1 MTNRGPA
8 NTVSVMLGNGMGAF
22 TGPTPFPVGNDPI
35 SVAVGDFNG
44 NGIQDL
50 ATANQASGN
59 ASVLLGTGTG
69 TFGPAV
75 PFAAE
80 TAPQA
85 VAVGDF
91 NGDGLQDLAVANGS
105 DTVSVLL
112 GNGAGSFSA
121 ATNFRTGDGPSA
133 LAVGD
138 FNGDGMQDIVTSNLN
153 LNSVSVLL
161 RICPPAF
168 AIDSVTQNEGAPGV
182 PTSFVFTVTK
192 TGITTLT
199 TSVDFMTQDG
209 TATLADNDYEF
220 SSGTLTFAS
229 DQPTATITVI
239 VNGDATVEP
248 DEVFTVHLSNPSQ
261 RDHFHRRRDRHHNE
275 RRCAA
280 SHTNT
285 NPNGYAHANANPN
298 TNDPTPTPTPTAYAN
313 ANTDSHRFA
322 VRTPYRQLVQRQLQ
336 HRRHKPSTFPP
347 GCEWGR
353 AIASLSAVSSLRG
366 TRRSRCSSAAIG
378 PSLSAVRHRRSA
390 GLIRCSNCTA
400 RADLPRSRTITG
412 ETPRSRRSRPLAFRR
427 PMIWNQPSTRR

>member
-1 MTNRGPA
+1 MAIGSFNSDGTQDLAVTNRGPA

-22 TGPTPFPVGNDPI
+22 TGPAPFPVGNDPI

-50 ATANQASGN
+50 ATANQTSGN

-69 TFGPAV
+69 TFGAAV
-75 PFAAE
+75 PFATD

-121 ATNFRTGDGPSA
+121 ATNFRAGDGPSA

-182 PTSFVFTVTK
+182 PTV
-192 TGITTLT
+192 LRLHRY
-199 TSVDFMTQDG
+199 QDG
-209 TATLADNDYEF
+209 HNNADYHGRLHDP
-220 SSGTLTFAS
+220 GRH
-229 DQPTATITVI
+229 
-239 VNGDATVEP
+239 GDTGRQRLRIQLRHTDFCLGPA
-248 DEVFTVHLSNPSQ
+248 D
-261 RDHFHRRRDRHHNE
+261 RDHCGDR
-275 RRCAA
+275 
-280 SHTNT
+280 
-285 NPNGYAHANANPN
+285 
-298 TNDPTPTPTPTAYAN
+298 
-313 ANTDSHRFA
+313 
-322 VRTPYRQLVQRQLQ
+322 
-336 HRRHKPSTFPP
+336 
-347 GCEWGR
+347 
-353 AIASLSAVSSLRG
+353 
-366 TRRSRCSSAAIG
+366 
-378 PSLSAVRHRRSA
+378 
-390 GLIRCSNCTA
+390 
-400 RADLPRSRTITG
+400 
-412 ETPRSRRSRPLAFRR
+412 
-427 PMIWNQPSTRR
+427 